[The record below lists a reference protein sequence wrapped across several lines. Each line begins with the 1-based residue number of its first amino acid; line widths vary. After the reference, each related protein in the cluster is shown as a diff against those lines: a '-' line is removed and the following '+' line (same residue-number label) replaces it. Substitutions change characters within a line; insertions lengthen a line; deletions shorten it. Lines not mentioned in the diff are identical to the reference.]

1 MKKEKTIKNHTASNY
16 LLTIARRLVLVLVLF
31 LFTRIGFYLFN
42 RYLFASLELADWPD
56 LLRGGLRFDLA
67 ALFYLNGLYMLLA
80 LLPFPFVFSKGW
92 QLFLKAVFLVTNGV
106 GFFVQF
112 FDFVFFRTTLRRTD
126 FTFFRE
132 FANET
137 SLGPLVAHGLADYL
151 VVFLLWV
158 VLVFLLWVCYG
169 RTRYPSRPV
178 FTARFFFVRTGTL
191 MLTAGLAVVAIRG
204 GTDRTTRPITLGN
217 AAAYVKDPLH
227 AGVVLNT
234 PFCIVR
240 TLGKP
245 SVERL
250 GFFSTREEMER
261 IYSPV
266 HTKETHPVAK
276 EEQKFRNVVVFIL
289 ESFSREYSG
298 ALNNGTAP
306 SYTPFLDSLAAHS
319 LACTRAY
326 ANGRKSVDAL
336 PSILG
341 SIPSLEQPFALTPY
355 ALNRVEGL
363 GNALKK
369 TGYYTAFFHGAPNGS
384 LGLDG
389 MSRQFG
395 FDTYY
400 GMQEFGDKSLY
411 DGYWGIWDEPFLQFS
426 ARTLD
431 TFPEPFVAAVF
442 TLSSHHP
449 FVLPKEYED
458 TFPPGTDPVHRCI
471 GYTDYA
477 LQQFFTR
484 AAKSSWYERTL
495 FVFVADHGTFSR
507 TNPHYQ
513 TAVESMAIFL
523 MYFDPSGELIPEG
536 LKYEHYTQQI
546 DIMPTVLEWLEYPYS
561 YFAFGRNIRD
571 SLTIPFVVNHP
582 AEFSVMRQEKEKEP
596 GNELFL
602 KAFRQQYNNRLLD
615 DRLIVTD

>member
-341 SIPSLEQPFALTPY
+341 SIPSLEQPFALTD
-355 ALNRVEGL
+355 R
-363 GNALKK
+363 
-369 TGYYTAFFHGAPNGS
+369 
-384 LGLDG
+384 
-389 MSRQFG
+389 
-395 FDTYY
+395 
-400 GMQEFGDKSLY
+400 KS
-411 DGYWGIWDEPFLQFS
+411 
-426 ARTLD
+426 
-431 TFPEPFVAAVF
+431 
-442 TLSSHHP
+442 
-449 FVLPKEYED
+449 
-458 TFPPGTDPVHRCI
+458 
-471 GYTDYA
+471 
-477 LQQFFTR
+477 
-484 AAKSSWYERTL
+484 
-495 FVFVADHGTFSR
+495 
-507 TNPHYQ
+507 
-513 TAVESMAIFL
+513 
-523 MYFDPSGELIPEG
+523 
-536 LKYEHYTQQI
+536 
-546 DIMPTVLEWLEYPYS
+546 
-561 YFAFGRNIRD
+561 
-571 SLTIPFVVNHP
+571 VV
-582 AEFSVMRQEKEKEP
+582 
-596 GNELFL
+596 
-602 KAFRQQYNNRLLD
+602 
-615 DRLIVTD
+615 